1 MAQGYIFLLH
11 TLWTGV
17 LIALV
22 YDGLLVLRK
31 TIPHNAF
38 WLALEDIGFWFFCA
52 IYVFLWL
59 HRESSGTLR
68 WYAVVGALVGMWLY
82 KKTLCGLLLKTGVF
96 VLERLLRILENLL
109 VVLATP
115 LRLLKRKSKALHTKI
130 RKQRRKI
137 LGKCKIKL
145 NSFAKALKIRL
156 CKQ

>member
-82 KKTLCGLLLKTGVF
+82 KKTLSGLLLKTGVF
-96 VLERLLRILENLL
+96 VLERLLRILEKLL

>member
-1 MAQGYIFLLH
+1 MAQGNIFLLH

-38 WLALEDIGFWFFCA
+38 WLALEDIGYWFFCA

-59 HRESSGTLR
+59 YRESSGTLR

-82 KKTLCGLLLKTGVF
+82 KKTLSGLLLKTGTF
-96 VLERLLRILENLL
+96 VLEKLLRIFGKLL
-109 VVLATP
+109 MVFAMP
-115 LRLLKRKSKALHTKI
+115 LRHLKRKSEALHIKI
-130 RKQRRKI
+130 RKRRRKI
-137 LGKCKIKL
+137 MGKCKIKL
-145 NSFAKALKIRL
+145 NSFVKALKIRL

>member
-1 MAQGYIFLLH
+1 MMQGNIFLLH

-38 WLALEDIGFWFFCA
+38 GLALEDIGFWFFCA

-59 HRESSGTLR
+59 YRESSGTLR
-68 WYAVVGALVGMWLY
+68 WYAVVGALLGMWLY
-82 KKTLCGLLLKTGVF
+82 KKTLSGLFLKISAF
-96 VLERLLRILENLL
+96 ILAKVLRFLGKLL
-109 VVLATP
+109 VILATP
-115 LRLLKRKSKALHTKI
+115 LRFLKRKSKALHMKI
-130 RKQRRKI
+130 QKRRRKI